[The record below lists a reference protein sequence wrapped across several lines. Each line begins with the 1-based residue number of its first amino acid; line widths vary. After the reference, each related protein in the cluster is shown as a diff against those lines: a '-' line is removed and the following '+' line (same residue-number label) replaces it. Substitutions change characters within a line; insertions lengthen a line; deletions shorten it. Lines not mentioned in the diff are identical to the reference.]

1 MKGDEA
7 AVEDAFCRWLESHG
21 WGTERQVGF
30 VDIRATGPAG
40 EMLICEAKGS
50 SPDIG
55 IDCDVLYGQLL
66 RRMTSRGNPW
76 VRYAAVVRDDPRSV
90 RAVTRVPAEVRSL
103 LRVDLY
109 AVSSTG
115 AVRKL

>member
-7 AVEDAFCRWLESHG
+7 AVEDAFCRWLEFHG
-21 WGTERQVGF
+21 WRTDRQVAF

-40 EMLICEAKGS
+40 QILICEAKGS
-50 SPDIG
+50 SPNIG

-66 RRMTSRGNPW
+66 RRMDGGGDPW

-90 RAVTRVPAEVRSL
+90 RAVTRVPVEVRSL
-103 LRVDLY
+103 LRVDIY